1 MVIIGQYEM
10 FPSIFPKIESPLLSD
25 PLAVEKVPFSGVLIV
40 SMI

>member
-1 MVIIGQYEM
+1 MVIIGQYET
-10 FPSIFPKIESPLLSD
+10 FPSIFPKIKSPLLSD